1 MPQPSNKPG
10 GETPSDGVAAGC
22 VRLPVRAWR
31 DGRLSTLQDC
41 VAEETPVALVYNGE
55 PHVVMM
61 ATPADLEDFALGFS
75 CSEGIIAGADEL
87 QALEV
92 LRHDGRDGHAG
103 APSYELRLRI
113 PAQRHEALQGRRR
126 NLHGRSGCGL
136 CGAETV
142 ADALRSPRRV
152 GAGVAVSVA
161 ALRRALDELRRRQA
175 LNALTGATHAAAW
188 AAPDG
193 ALQLVREDVGRHNAL
208 DKLIGALLRERR
220 DAARGFAVI
229 TSRASYEM
237 ALKAAMA
244 GMPLLAA
251 ISAPTDYAIRVA
263 EEAGLTLI
271 GFARGD
277 HFVIYSCPARVLD
290 AGPRSD
296 QIGGNRPLGS
306 AAP

>member
-10 GETPSDGVAAGC
+10 GETPADGGAAGY

-31 DGRLSTLQDC
+31 DGRLSALQDC

-75 CSEGIIAGADEL
+75 CSEGIIADAGEL
-87 QALEV
+87 QSLDV
-92 LRHDGRDGHAG
+92 FRHDGGAG
-103 APSYELRLRI
+103 AASYELRLRI
-113 PAQRHEALQGRRR
+113 PPQRHDELQGRRR

-136 CGAETV
+136 CGAETI

-152 GAGVAVSVA
+152 GAGVPVSIA

-193 ALQLVREDVGRHNAL
+193 TLQLVREDVGRHNAL

-220 DAARGFAVI
+220 DPARGFAVI

-277 HFVIYSCPARVLD
+277 HFVIYACPARVLD

-296 QIGGNRPLGS
+296 QIGLDRPLGS

>member
-1 MPQPSNKPG
+1 MSQPSNKSFPG
-10 GETPSDGVAAGC
+10 AAAVAGGDDAAAAGH

-31 DGRLSTLQDC
+31 DGRLVVVEDC

-75 CSEGIIAGADEL
+75 CSEEVIGDAGELQSLDVFRHDNAGAASYEIRMRIPPQRH
-87 QALEV
+87 QAL
-92 LRHDGRDGHAG
+92 L
-103 APSYELRLRI
+103 
-113 PAQRHEALQGRRR
+113 GRRR
-126 NLHGRSGCGL
+126 NLQGRTGCGL
-136 CGAETV
+136 CGAETI
-142 ADALRSPRRV
+142 ADAIRSPRRV
-152 GAGVAVSVA
+152 GAGVPVSSA
-161 ALRRALDELRRRQA
+161 ALRRAQDELRRRQP

-208 DKLIGALLRERR
+208 DKLIGALLREGR
-220 DAARGFAVI
+220 DTARGFALV

-244 GMPLLAA
+244 GIPLLAA
-251 ISAPTDYAIRVA
+251 ISAPTAYAIRVA
-263 EEAGLTLI
+263 GEAGLTLI

-277 HFVIYSCPARVLD
+277 SFVIYACPARVLD
-290 AGPRSD
+290 AGPR
-296 QIGGNRPLGS
+296 GLGADGT
-306 AAP
+306 AAS

>member
-1 MPQPSNKPG
+1 MPQPSSKRGDLPANG
-10 GETPSDGVAAGC
+10 AAVAGC

-31 DGRLSTLQDC
+31 DGRLGMVEDSI
-41 VAEETPVALVYNGE
+41 AEETPVALVYNGE

-75 CSEGIIAGADEL
+75 CSEEVIGDVEEM
-87 QALEV
+87 QSLEV
-92 LRHDGRDGHAG
+92 FRHDSAG
-103 APSYELRLRI
+103 APSYEIRMRI
-113 PAQRHEALQGRRR
+113 PPQRHQALLGRRR
-126 NLHGRSGCGL
+126 NLHGRTGCGL
-136 CGAETV
+136 CGAETI
-142 ADALRSPRRV
+142 ADAIRSPRRV
-152 GAGVAVSVA
+152 GAGVPITTA
-161 ALRRALDELRRRQA
+161 ALRRAQNELRRGQA

-193 ALQLVREDVGRHNAL
+193 AVQLVREDVGRHNAL

-220 DAARGFAVI
+220 DTARGFAVV

-244 GMPLLAA
+244 GIPLLAA
-251 ISAPTDYAIRVA
+251 ISAPTAYAIRVA
-263 EEAGLTLI
+263 EEAGLSLI

-277 HFVIYSCPARVLD
+277 SFVIYACPARVLD
-290 AGPRSD
+290 AGPRSATEE
-296 QIGGNRPLGS
+296 S